1 MDSLRDVSAIV
12 ICHLLFSYPVALPAA
27 AGPPLGILTRAY
39 EARLNFSQAFP
50 GLSVFEGEQLST
62 TADGKLGLRVG
73 AATLSLSQG
82 ASATLRKVEKGT
94 HVDLVAGSLYFASPE
109 HPMVEVH
116 VADALL
122 RPASDNLTQAEVR
135 MLGPKVL
142 QVFAMRGNLEFYYRD
157 EFQVI
162 PAGETYRIYLEAPAE
177 SQRPAGAGVP
187 AVGISRRV
195 VIYIMA
201 GAMAAGGAA
210 WGIHELL
217 ESTNGPE
224 NPDKP

>member
-82 ASATLRKVEKGT
+82 ASATLT
-94 HVDLVAGSLYFASPE
+94 
-109 HPMVEVH
+109 
-116 VADALL
+116 
-122 RPASDNLTQAEVR
+122 
-135 MLGPKVL
+135 
-142 QVFAMRGNLEFYYRD
+142 
-157 EFQVI
+157 
-162 PAGETYRIYLEAPAE
+162 
-177 SQRPAGAGVP
+177 
-187 AVGISRRV
+187 
-195 VIYIMA
+195 
-201 GAMAAGGAA
+201 
-210 WGIHELL
+210 
-217 ESTNGPE
+217 
-224 NPDKP
+224 

>member
-1 MDSLRDVSAIV
+1 
-12 ICHLLFSYPVALPAA
+12 
-27 AGPPLGILTRAY
+27 
-39 EARLNFSQAFP
+39 
-50 GLSVFEGEQLST
+50 
-62 TADGKLGLRVG
+62 
-73 AATLSLSQG
+73 
-82 ASATLRKVEKGT
+82 
-94 HVDLVAGSLYFASPE
+94 
-109 HPMVEVH
+109 
-116 VADALL
+116 
-122 RPASDNLTQAEVR
+122 